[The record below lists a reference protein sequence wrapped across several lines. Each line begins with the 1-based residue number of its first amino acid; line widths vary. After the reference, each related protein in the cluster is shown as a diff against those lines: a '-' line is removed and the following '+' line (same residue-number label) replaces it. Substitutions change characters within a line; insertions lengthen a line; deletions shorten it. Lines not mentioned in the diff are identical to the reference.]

1 MLKSWKKI
9 LFLGL
14 PSVLSFAA
22 MTVTGTINLIMVG
35 HLGAIAIAIVGVS
48 NIIMY
53 NVWALFSGIGQTV
66 NYLVAQS
73 YGAND
78 MDRGVKRIQLALVMG
93 LGVAVFAFAAGA
105 TVSER
110 ILSLISGSDR
120 MAAAGEDYLRLRFY
134 AMAFGIFNFVFHGF
148 FRGVGDTRTPA
159 LLSLAGSLGMIFFTY
174 VLTYGKLG
182 FPELGLVGAGWAFFI
197 GEALGLTGALYM
209 YFIRMHPRFHTRVR
223 FEFNRPE
230 AKLIAAESGK
240 LGMQEF
246 AMSIS
251 MFIFTAFVG
260 RLGANALAANEVALN
275 VMSLGFMP
283 AFAFSATATILVGQE
298 VGRGEPLSGRRLGT
312 DTAIIGS
319 LFLLVL
325 GTFEFF
331 FAEPIASYYT
341 ADSQVSALA
350 AELIKISAFMQIF
363 DGLFNFY
370 AGGLR
375 GIGDTSFLLRTSLLF
390 SLAGFVPLTYLLTF
404 IMGLG
409 SVGAWVSLYL
419 YLTVLGTA
427 LMIRFYRT
435 DWLKVKMKVSE

>member
-1 MLKSWKKI
+1 MLNSWKKI

-14 PSVLSFAA
+14 PSVLSFAT
-22 MTVTGTINLIMVG
+22 MTVTGTINLVMVG

-66 NYLVAQS
+66 NYLVAQN

-78 MDRGVKRIQLALVMG
+78 MGRGVKRTQIALVMC
-93 LGVAVFAFAAGA
+93 LGVAVFAFAAGS

-110 ILSLISGSDR
+110 ILALISGSDI
-120 MAAAGEDYLRLRFY
+120 MAATGEDYLQLRFY

-148 FRGVGDTRTPA
+148 FRGIGDVRTPA
-159 LLSLAGSLGMIFFTY
+159 LLSLVGSLAMIFFTY

-182 FPELGLVGAGWAFFI
+182 FPDMGLVGAGWAFFI
-197 GEALGLTGALYM
+197 GEALGLTGAFYIF
-209 YFIRMHPRFHTRVR
+209 FIRMNSRFHTRAR
-223 FEFNRPE
+223 IRFNRPE
-230 AKLIAAESGK
+230 AKLIAVESGK

-246 AMSIS
+246 AMSVS

-260 RLGANALAANEVALN
+260 RLGENALAANEVALN

-298 VGRGEPLSGRRLGT
+298 VGRGKPLSGRRLGT

-319 LFLLVL
+319 FFLLIL
-325 GTFEFF
+325 GTLEYFL
-331 FAEPIASYYT
+331 AEPISRLYT
-341 ADSQVSALA
+341 GDLQVSMLA
-350 AELIKISAFMQIF
+350 AQLIKISAFMQIF

-390 SLAGFVPLTYLLTF
+390 SIAGFVPLTYLLTF
-404 IMGLG
+404 AMGFG

-419 YLTVLGTA
+419 YLTVLGLT
-427 LMIRFYRT
+427 LMIRYYRT
-435 DWLKVKMKVSE
+435 DWLQVKMKLSE